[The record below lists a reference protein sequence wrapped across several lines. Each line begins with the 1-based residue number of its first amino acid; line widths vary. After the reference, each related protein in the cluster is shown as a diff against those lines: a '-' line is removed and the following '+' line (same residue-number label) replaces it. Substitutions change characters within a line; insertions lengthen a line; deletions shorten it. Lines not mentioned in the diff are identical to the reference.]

1 MVSYLSSVFISHR
14 AHIFFFATLSLIA
27 GIIVAF
33 VALPLW
39 ITGMVALAFII
50 PFVFVCLH
58 SVHVDYKWFFLPMS
72 FVTGAFLYQH
82 QFTQHLAFQ
91 EKYNNIPLTI
101 IGTVACIEKIQNAR
115 HRWHIIID
123 LEKIYTTNN
132 HAVVNES
139 VAIYSVH
146 NPKVSVGDNV
156 RLSNIIFK
164 KVENSDYNLY
174 LAKEKISATTF
185 IDIPKIECLE
195 HPQWNINRFVAQLR
209 NNLFNSLQR
218 TTNKETFALF
228 SSIFLGNR
236 TAVKQQMDYAKEPF
250 KNWGISHYL
259 ARSGLH
265 LVIFGLV
272 WHFILGFL
280 PLMFFGK
287 QLFLLLLVIC
297 YTLLS
302 WSSVSFNRALIM
314 FLIAK
319 FCLLSKTRLH
329 YIHLICLATSM
340 VLICNPLQLF
350 YLDFQLSFGLTFA
363 LAWFTHIQHHK
374 KQVS

>member
-1 MVSYLSSVFISHR
+1 MSYFSFFVGHH
-14 AHIFFFATLSLIA
+14 AHHVLFATLSLIA

-39 ITGMVALAFII
+39 AKGIVALFFTI
-50 PFVFVCLH
+50 PFVFEYFYSIHWDFKWLLLPACFIAGIALH
-58 SVHVDYKWFFLPMS
+58 
-72 FVTGAFLYQH
+72 QH
-82 QFTQHLAFQ
+82 QLTQHLEFQ
-91 EKYNNIPLTI
+91 KTYNDTSLTI
-101 IGTVACIEKIQNAR
+101 IGTVASVEKVQSAR
-115 HRWHIIID
+115 HRWHTIID
-123 LEKIYTTNN
+123 LEAIYTTNN
-132 HAVVNES
+132 HVVVNES

-146 NPKVSVGDNV
+146 NPKINVGDKIQISHV
-156 RLSNIIFK
+156 IFK
-164 KVENSDYNLY
+164 KIENNDFNLY
-174 LAKEKISATTF
+174 LAKEKIGATAF
-185 IDIPKIECLE
+185 IDTLKLECLE
-195 HPQWNINRFVAQLR
+195 HPKWNINRFVAQLR
-209 NNLFNSLQR
+209 NKLFHSLQR
-218 TTNKETFALF
+218 ATNKETFALF

-236 TAVKQQMDYAKEPF
+236 TAVKKHMDYAKEPF

-280 PLMFFGK
+280 PLIFFWK
-287 QLFLLLLVIC
+287 QLFLLLLVTC
-297 YTLLS
+297 YAFLS

-319 FCLLSKTRLH
+319 FCLLNKTRLH
-329 YIHLICLATSM
+329 YVHLICLATSM

-363 LAWFTHIQHHK
+363 LAWFAHIQHYK
-374 KQVS
+374 KQVC